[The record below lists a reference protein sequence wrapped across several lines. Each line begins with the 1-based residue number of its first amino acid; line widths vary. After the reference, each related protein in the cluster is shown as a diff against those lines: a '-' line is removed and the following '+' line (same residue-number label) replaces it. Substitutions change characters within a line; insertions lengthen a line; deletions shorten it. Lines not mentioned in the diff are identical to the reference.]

1 VVIHAKTP
9 ALPRLR
15 CRAPSSK
22 PGLKLL
28 QDPVQK
34 ERKKTSLGFPGVHV
48 ELRKA
53 LEY

>member
-1 VVIHAKTP
+1 MIHAKTP
-9 ALPRLR
+9 ALWRLR
-15 CRAPSSK
+15 RRAPSSK

-34 ERKKTSLGFPGVHV
+34 EREKANLGFPGIHV

-53 LEY
+53 LKY